1 MKNKYND
8 LENIDTLIEK
18 LEAAIPMPTSDD
30 SRINGAISK
39 RKKQIAELKKIR
51 DEAKKQSQ
59 IEEENDEIDEVIK
72 EYKKLVKI
80 KKQAINKRYNPQ
92 SSSNYSS
99 ESRSSESN
107 YSYRPSYSSYSSESR
122 SSESR
127 W

>member
-30 SRINGAISK
+30 SRIKGAISK

-59 IEEENDEIDEVIK
+59 IEEELGKIEEENDEIDEVIK

-99 ESRSSESN
+99 ESRSSES
-107 YSYRPSYSSYSSESR
+107 
-122 SSESR
+122 R